1 MISNYDNDLVTHVF
15 QSLSIDKKRLDSSG
29 IKNFGIPSF
38 VSEWLLDK
46 LVPGMGKLNNLELE
60 KIHNFI
66 QKAFPRKDDQE
77 LIKFKL
83 TQGETCKVIA
93 LMQVRVKLEANSKQI
108 PEPLATIPSL
118 NLSNCEIST
127 DIVEKYQ
134 RLLRQGVW
142 GKITLRLNSN
152 INGNFRVSITDFDPF
167 QSSEVD
173 LHDYAECRSHFTT
186 EQWRD
191 LMFCSMGYNP
201 EHPNYNHLA
210 KTRML
215 TRLIPLVE
223 SNYHI
228 MELAPKGTGKSFVY
242 ENINNKVSVVS
253 GGKITP
259 AKLFI
264 DGQTKSVG
272 LLGRYDVVVLDEI
285 QSLTFDNPDE
295 VIGPLKTYLAN
306 GSYNRSGFSENP
318 ISSDCSLVLLGN
330 IELDE
335 NQLPKNR
342 YNLMKNLP
350 KFFSETAFLDR
361 FAGILP
367 GWEIPKFKRDM
378 IADQVG
384 LKMDFFGEA
393 LLSLRRDNRFYQY
406 AQEHTYF
413 NHKTV
418 TGRDETAILKTASGL
433 LKILY
438 PHLQLT
444 LQDYQRDCLEP
455 AREIRQQIRKI
466 LYNLDDEFKPYGK
479 EIYVD
484 VK

>member
-1 MISNYDNDLVTHVF
+1 MTSNYNNDLVQQFF
-15 QSLSIDKKRLDSSG
+15 QIYSIDKKRLPSSG
-29 IKNFGIPSF
+29 LTNLGIPSF
-38 VSEWLLDK
+38 VAEWLLDK
-46 LVPGMGKLNNLELE
+46 KVPGNGILNDLELA
-60 KIHNFI
+60 IINDFV
-66 QKAFPRKDDQE
+66 QRAFPRKDDQE
-77 LIKFKL
+77 VIKFKL
-83 TQGETCKVIA
+83 TQGQTHKLIA
-93 LMQVRVKLEANSKQI
+93 LLQVRIKLDSNSKQI
-108 PEPLATIPSL
+108 PEPLANIPLL
-118 NLSNCEIST
+118 NFSDCEIST
-127 DIVEKYQ
+127 DIVERYQ
-134 RLLRQGVW
+134 KLLRQGVW
-142 GKITLRLNSN
+142 GKITLRLKSN
-152 INGNFRVSITDFDPF
+152 MNNNFRVSVIDFDPF

-173 LHDYAECRSHFTT
+173 LQQYAQYRSQFTT

-191 LMFCSMGYNP
+191 LMFCSMGFNP
-201 EHPNYNHLA
+201 EHPNYNYRS
-210 KTRML
+210 KTWML

-295 VIGPLKTYLAN
+295 IIGPLKTYLAN
-306 GSYNRSGFSENP
+306 GRYNRSGFSDIP

-330 IELDE
+330 IELDGD
-335 NQLPKNR
+335 QRPKHR
-342 YNLMKNLP
+342 YNLMNNLP
-350 KFFSETAFLDR
+350 KFLWETAFLDR
-361 FAGILP
+361 FSGILP
-367 GWEIPKFKRDM
+367 GWEIPKFQRDM
-378 IADQVG
+378 IANQIG

-406 AQEHTYF
+406 AEQHTQF
-413 NHKTV
+413 DHQTITV
-418 TGRDETAILKTASGL
+418 RDEKAILKTASGF

-455 AREIRQQIRKI
+455 AREIRQQIRNI
-466 LYNLDDEFKPYGK
+466 LYNLDDEYKKYGK

>member
-1 MISNYDNDLVTHVF
+1 MTFNYKNDLVQQVF
-15 QSLSIDKKRLDSSG
+15 QIYSFDKKRLKG
-29 IKNFGIPSF
+29 LTNLGIPSF
-38 VSEWLLDK
+38 VLEWLIDK
-46 LVPGMGKLNNLELE
+46 KVPGTGILNDAELA
-60 KIHNFI
+60 IINDFV

-77 LIKFKL
+77 VIKFKL
-83 TQGETCKVIA
+83 IQGQIHKLIA
-93 LMQVRVKLEANSKQI
+93 LLKVRIKLEANSKQI
-108 PEPLATIPSL
+108 PEPLANIEIL
-118 NLSNCEIST
+118 NLSNCEITS
-127 DIVEKYQ
+127 DIVDKYK

-142 GKITLRLNSN
+142 GKITLRLKSN
-152 INGNFRVSITDFDPF
+152 IDGNFKVSVIDFDPF

-173 LHDYAECRSHFTT
+173 LQEYAQFRSHFTT

-201 EHPNYNHLA
+201 EHPTYNHLA

-242 ENINNKVSVVS
+242 ENINNKVSVIS

-264 DGQTKSVG
+264 DGKTQSVG

-285 QSLTFDNPDE
+285 QSLTFDKPDE

-306 GSYNRSGFSENP
+306 GRYNRSGFSDNP

-335 NQLPKNR
+335 DQRPKHR
-342 YNLMKNLP
+342 FNLMKNLP
-350 KFFSETAFLDR
+350 RFFSETAFLDR

-367 GWEIPKFKRDM
+367 GWEIPKFQRDM
-378 IADQVG
+378 IADQIG

-393 LLSLRRDNRFYQY
+393 LLSLRRANRFYQY
-406 AQEHTYF
+406 AQEHTQF
-413 NHKTV
+413 DDNITV
-418 TGRDETAILKTASGL
+418 RDQEAILKTASGF

-455 AREIRQQIRKI
+455 AKEIRQQIRNI
-466 LYNLDDEFKPYGK
+466 QYNLDDEFKKYGK
-479 EIYVD
+479 DIYVD
-484 VK
+484 IK

>member
-1 MISNYDNDLVTHVF
+1 MTFNYKNDLVQQVF
-15 QSLSIDKKRLDSSG
+15 QIYSFDKKRLKG
-29 IKNFGIPSF
+29 LTNLGIPSF
-38 VSEWLLDK
+38 VLEWLIDK
-46 LVPGMGKLNNLELE
+46 KVPGTGILNDAELA
-60 KIHNFI
+60 IINDFV

-77 LIKFKL
+77 VIKFKL
-83 TQGETCKVIA
+83 IQGQIHKLIA
-93 LMQVRVKLEANSKQI
+93 LLKVRIKLEANSKQI
-108 PEPLATIPSL
+108 PEPLANIEIL
-118 NLSNCEIST
+118 NLSNCEITS
-127 DIVEKYQ
+127 DIVDKYK

-142 GKITLRLNSN
+142 GKITLRLKSN
-152 INGNFRVSITDFDPF
+152 IDGNFKVSVIDFDPF

-173 LHDYAECRSHFTT
+173 LQEYAQFRSHFTT

-201 EHPNYNHLA
+201 EHPTYNHLA

-242 ENINNKVSVVS
+242 ENINNKVSVIS

-264 DGQTKSVG
+264 DGKTQSVG

-285 QSLTFDNPDE
+285 QSLTFDKPDE

-306 GSYNRSGFSENP
+306 GRYNRSGFSDNP

-335 NQLPKNR
+335 DQRPKHR
-342 YNLMKNLP
+342 FNLMKNLP
-350 KFFSETAFLDR
+350 RFFSETAFLDR

-367 GWEIPKFKRDM
+367 GWEIPKFQRDM
-378 IADQVG
+378 IADQIG

-406 AQEHTYF
+406 AQEHTQF
-413 NHKTV
+413 DDNITV
-418 TGRDETAILKTASGL
+418 RDQEAILKTASGF

-455 AREIRQQIRKI
+455 AKEIRQQIRNI
-466 LYNLDDEFKPYGK
+466 QYNLDDEFKKYGK
-479 EIYVD
+479 DIYVD
-484 VK
+484 IK